1 MSSRALQTL
10 IALVLAGLWGAGLG
24 FIHLRGDAWFLDR
37 IEATMTDLRTI
48 VRGKMPAPDL
58 VTIVAIDDEVV
69 REQGGY
75 PLPRAALAK
84 IIDGI
89 ARLDPKVIVVDLLF
103 VDPGSEAGD
112 QALAQSLG
120 RTSSVIAG
128 AAVFAEGKQWISGE
142 KDGPLA
148 GIPSADRFL
157 LPLQRFSDHAA
168 VGVVNVATDRSGT
181 PRFVPMFFRAGD
193 RVEASLPLRVAT
205 IASAADP
212 GIETNR
218 LTLAGRSIRTDVSH
232 VLPLTFYGPR
242 GTIRTISAASVLN
255 NQLTSEAIRDRIVV
269 IGATVT
275 GGGDVFPTPF
285 DSVLPGV
292 EVVSTAIAQLMT
304 GDGIVRDRSV
314 RLADVGIAVVLS
326 MLIVGLLAWRRSA
339 LGLIAIAAV
348 TVVWLAANFAAF
360 SRGIWLSAALPMA
373 AAIPPAVLFGA
384 VQIWQDRRRAQYF
397 ATKSDLLQQFQAPMV
412 REWLTW
418 HPDFLVEPRQQDAA
432 IVFID
437 LSGFTALSEMLEPNG
452 TREFLKSF
460 HALVDREAVA
470 SGGVIT
476 SFMGDGAMILFGLP
490 EPKAEDPAN
499 AVRCCVN
506 LCHGTETWLASL
518 TPSVGSRIGF
528 KVGAHFGAIVASR
541 LGGGSYQHITATGD
555 TVNVAS
561 RLMEVAAKQGVEL
574 ALSDDLLRAAGSDN
588 ALLASGS
595 LSGPVETDI
604 RGRSGLLTIHF
615 WDTSHGQR
623 NSLTD
628 RTIH

>member
-1 MSSRALQTL
+1 MSKRALQTL
-10 IALVLAGLWGAGLG
+10 IALVLAGLWGAGLS
-24 FIHLRGDAWFLDR
+24 FIHVRGDAWFLDR

-48 VRGKMPAPDL
+48 VRGKIPAPVL

-89 ARLDPKVIVVDLLF
+89 ARSDPKVIVVDLVF
-103 VDPGSEAGD
+103 VDPGPEAGD
-112 QALAQSLG
+112 RALEQSLG
-120 RTSSVIAG
+120 RTASVIAG
-128 AAVFAEGKQWISGE
+128 AAIFAEGKQWIDGE

-148 GIPSADRFL
+148 GVPSADRFL
-157 LPLQRFSDHAA
+157 LPLQRFADHAA

-181 PRFVPMFFRAGD
+181 PRFVPMFFRAGG

-212 GIETNR
+212 GIEANR

-242 GTIRTISAASVLN
+242 GTIRTVSATSVLN
-255 NQLTSEAIRDRIVV
+255 DQIASDVIRDRIVV

-292 EVVSTAIAQLMT
+292 EVVSTAISQIMT

-314 RLADVGIAVVLS
+314 RLIDAGIAVGLP
-326 MLIVGLLAWRRSA
+326 MLIVGLLAWRRGA

-348 TVVWLAANFAAF
+348 TVLWLVINFVAF
-360 SRGIWLSAALPMA
+360 SRGIWMSAALPMA
-373 AAIPPAVLFGA
+373 ASIPPAVLFGG
-384 VQIWQDRRRAQYF
+384 VQIWQDRKRAQYF
-397 ATKSDLLQQFQAPMV
+397 ASKSNLLQQFQAPIV
-412 REWLTW
+412 REWLTG
-418 HPDFLVEPRQQDAA
+418 HPDFLAEPRQQNASV
-432 IVFID
+432 VFID
-437 LSGFTALSEMLEPNG
+437 LSGFTALSETLAPND
-452 TREFLKSF
+452 TRELLKSF
-460 HALVDREAVA
+460 HALIDREAVA

-499 AVRCCVN
+499 AVRCCIN
-506 LCHGTETWLASL
+506 LCYGTEKWLASL
-518 TPSVGSRIGF
+518 APSIGSRIGF
-528 KVGAHFGAIVASR
+528 KVGAHFGTIIASR

-561 RLMEVAAKQGVEL
+561 RLMEVAAKRGVEL
-574 ALSDDLLRAAGSDN
+574 ALSDDLLRAAGPDN
-588 ALLASGS
+588 ALFVCGS
-595 LSGPVETDI
+595 LSDPVETDI

-615 WDTSHGQR
+615 WDSDKNLSGGE
-623 NSLTD
+623 
-628 RTIH
+628 IG

>member
-1 MSSRALQTL
+1 MSRRALQTL
-10 IALVLAGLWGAGLG
+10 VALVLAGMWGAGLS
-24 FIHLRGDAWFLDR
+24 FIHVRGDAWFLDR

-89 ARLDPKVIVVDLLF
+89 VRFEPKMIVLDLLF
-103 VDPGSEAGD
+103 VDPGPEAGD
-112 QALAQSLG
+112 RALEQSLG
-120 RTSSVIAG
+120 QASSVIAG
-128 AAVFAEGKQWISGE
+128 AAVFAEGKQWIGGE
-142 KDGPLA
+142 KDDGPLA
-148 GIPSADRFL
+148 GVPSADRFL
-157 LPLQRFSDHAA
+157 LPLKRFSDHAA
-168 VGVVNVATDRSGT
+168 VGVVNVATDRNGT

-212 GIETNR
+212 GIEANR

-242 GTIRTISAASVLN
+242 GTIRTVSAASVLN
-255 NQLTSEAIRDRIVV
+255 NQLASDAVRDRIVV

-285 DSVLPGV
+285 DSVMPGA
-292 EVVSTAIAQLMT
+292 EVVSTAISQIMM
-304 GDGIVRDRSV
+304 GDGIVRDRYV
-314 RLADVGIAVVLS
+314 RFVDAGIAVGLP

-348 TVVWLAANFAAF
+348 AVFWLVVNFVAF
-360 SRGIWLSAALPMA
+360 SRGIWMSAALPMA
-373 AAIPPAVLFGA
+373 ATIPPALLFGA

-397 ATKSDLLQQFQAPMV
+397 STKSDLLQQFQAPVV
-412 REWLTW
+412 REWLTG
-418 HPDFLVEPRQQDAA
+418 HPDFLAEPRQQNAG

-437 LSGFTALSEMLEPNG
+437 LSGFTALSETLEPND
-452 TREFLKSF
+452 TRELLKSF
-460 HALVDREAVA
+460 HALIDKEAVA

-499 AVRCCVN
+499 AVRCCVR
-506 LCHGTETWLASL
+506 LCYGTEKWLTSL
-518 TPSVGSRIGF
+518 APSVASRIGF
-528 KVGAHFGAIVASR
+528 KVGAHFGTIVASR
-541 LGGGSYQHITATGD
+541 LGGRSYQHITATGD

-561 RLMEVAAKQGVEL
+561 RLMEVAARRGVEL
-574 ALSDDLLRAAGSDN
+574 ALSDDLLRAAGPDN
-588 ALLASGS
+588 ALLACGS
-595 LSGPVETDI
+595 LSDPVETDI

-615 WDTSHGQR
+615 WDSDKTLPGCE
-623 NSLTD
+623 
-628 RTIH
+628 IG